1 MNTMY
6 LNDEET
12 NLIFLYQRDTR
23 EATIAN
29 LEQMRGATA
38 EDETGLRDLTDQTL
52 KKLRAMSDDDFAG
65 LDLVPTLDEI
75 DG

>member
-6 LNDEET
+6 LNEEET

-38 EDETGLRDLTDQTL
+38 EDETDLRDLTDQTL
-52 KKLRAMSDDDFAG
+52 EKLRAMSDDDFAG